1 MSAPF
6 AVIIYYRLSHV
17 PTSDLMKRRPDPMPN
32 TDPDSPSSRHHRLLR
47 GLSHIV
53 VISYEINHIDM
64 IIDSDLTYNV
74 HTINHAQTLG
84 LNLFDSRGYTR
95 PIDLARDTCSRS
107 QHPCRANCSR
117 T

>member
-6 AVIIYYRLSHV
+6 AVISYYRLSHV
-17 PTSDLMKRRPDPMPN
+17 RTSDLMNPIRCRIRIRIRRALGI
-32 TDPDSPSSRHHRLLR
+32 HRLLR

-53 VISYEINHIDM
+53 VISCEINHIDM
-64 IIDSDLTYNV
+64 IIDIDLTYNV
-74 HTINHAQTLG
+74 HTINHAETLG
-84 LNLFDSRGYTR
+84 LNLFNSRGYTR
-95 PIDLARDTCSRS
+95 TVDLARDTCSRS